1 MHVLILG
8 ARAPACLEWARAFR
22 AADWDVTA
30 ADSLAWP
37 LTRSSSS
44 IDRYLRVPE
53 PRDNPTEWV
62 NVLEQ
67 FVTEQIVDLI
77 IPTCE
82 EVFYLA
88 HGLPRLERICQVFV
102 TDLAVMHRLHHKF
115 LFSQLA
121 AELPI
126 NAPETILLE
135 SVESLEYILEE
146 SRDWVF
152 KPAYSRFANRTLLR
166 PPARSLSRIRPSAE
180 FPWVAQRF
188 FSGREYCT
196 FSLLQEGKLRAHACY
211 RPTYRVGAGSG
222 IYFEPVDSVP
232 IREFLE
238 RFGEATSYTGQVG
251 FDFIKS
257 PNGKFCVLECN
268 PRATSGIHLFDNQ
281 PQALVDAL
289 SVNQANAVLTPAVTP
304 RMVAF
309 AMLLFA
315 APRHVLSRKF
325 WRDYGHARDV
335 VTRAGDRGPLQGQ
348 LIGLLEVAGRAI
360 SRRRGLLAAS
370 TVDIEWDG
378 QSLDND
384 AS

>member
-22 AADWDVTA
+22 VAEWEVTV

-37 LTRSSSS
+37 LTRSSSAV
-44 IDRYLRVPE
+44 DRYLRVPE
-53 PRDNPTEWV
+53 PRGDTTAWLNA
-62 NVLEQ
+62 LEQ
-67 FVTEQIVDLI
+67 FVTEHDVDLI

-88 HGLPRLERICQVFV
+88 HGLPRLARRCRVFV
-102 TDLAVMHRLHHKF
+102 SEIAVMHRLHHKF
-115 LFSQLA
+115 LFSELA
-121 AELPI
+121 AGLPI
-126 NAPETILLE
+126 NAPETVLLE
-135 SVESLEYILEE
+135 TADSLQCLVTE

-152 KPAYSRFANRTLLR
+152 KPAYSRFANRTL
-166 PPARSLSRIRPSAE
+166 IRPSARSLCKINPSPE

-188 FSGREYCT
+188 VHGREYCT
-196 FSLLQEGKLRAHACY
+196 FSLLEKGKLRAHACY
-211 RPTYRVGAGSG
+211 HPAYRVGAGAG
-222 IYFEPVDSVP
+222 IYFEPVDSAP
-232 IREFLE
+232 IRNFLE
-238 RFGEATSYTGQVG
+238 QFGEVTSYTGQVG

-257 PNGKFCVLECN
+257 PAGQYLVLECN

-281 PQALVDAL
+281 AQALVDAL
-289 SVNQANAVLTPAVTP
+289 VDENAGPLLTPAATP

-315 APRHVLSRKF
+315 APRRVLSSEF
-325 WRDYGHARDV
+325 WRDYAHARDV
-335 VTRAGDRGPLQGQ
+335 ISRAGDRGPLRGQ
-348 LIGLLEVAGRAI
+348 LLALLEIGGRAI

-378 QSLDND
+378 QSLDNE
-384 AS
+384 SS